1 MKKLSGLTNFF
12 CFYMKVSSYSR
23 QNLKEQKQN
32 KNILVVQTSFHF
44 QHTRLLMLG
53 ISTFEIWI
61 WIWIL
66 KLKLKLSGNH
76 QAVGLQLLGSCYAVV
91 RQLEGSHW
99 LRNLWDWK
107 HFQSWYT
114 ASWSIVR
121 INKDVSPIVYRS
133 NDVDGTAHYYCSYL
147 AVWFHYASPLLVLY
161 FPKGQMPLLT
171 PLVTCWVMS
180 RELKSFLLKLIEMGQ
195 IISHVLTQLWFKL
208 RQ

>member
-1 MKKLSGLTNFF
+1 MFKKN
-12 CFYMKVSSYSR
+12 
-23 QNLKEQKQN
+23 
-32 KNILVVQTSFHF
+32 FHF
-44 QHTRLLMLG
+44 QHTRSLMLD
-53 ISTFEIWI
+53 ISTFGIWI
-61 WIWIL
+61 WAL
-66 KLKLKLSGNH
+66 KLNLSGND
-76 QAVGLQLLGSCYAVV
+76 QAVQAVV
-91 RQLEGSHW
+91 RQLVGSHW
-99 LRNLWDWK
+99 LHNLWDWK

-180 RELKSFLLKLIEMGQ
+180 RELKSFLLKLLEMGQ
-195 IISHVLTQLWFKL
+195 IILYLFTQLWVISKAKTIIISLFSL
-208 RQ
+208 RKTRV